1 MLSLLKLKILTMI
14 VLLSCSISLLASNKD
29 MKCSYLSTGGV
40 VVENPSV
47 KDSVLVSY
55 DDLRLANS
63 KLIELDYE
71 KKINTTLRSII
82 VNDSIIIQHYKNN
95 NTLLNKSYKKAI
107 RQRNIAIG
115 GGIIFSIVTL
125 LLLLK

>member
-1 MLSLLKLKILTMI
+1 MI
-14 VLLSCSISLLASNKD
+14 VLLSCSINLLASNKD

-40 VVENPSV
+40 VVEDDGV

-55 DDLRLANS
+55 NDLRLANS

-71 KKINTTLRSII
+71 KKINATLRSII
-82 VNDSIIIQHYKNN
+82 VNDSIVIQHYKTNN
-95 NTLLNKSYKKAI
+95 ALLNKSYKKAI

-115 GGIIFSIVTL
+115 GGIVFSIVTL

>member
-1 MLSLLKLKILTMI
+1 MI
-14 VLLSCSISLLASNKD
+14 VLLSCSINLLASNKET
-29 MKCSYLSTGGV
+29 CCAHLSTGGV
-40 VVENPSV
+40 VVKNSSV

-82 VNDSIIIQHYKNN
+82 VNDSIIIQHYKSSNA
-95 NTLLNKSYKKAI
+95 LINKSYKKAI
-107 RQRNIAIG
+107 HQRNIAIG
-115 GGIIFSIVTL
+115 GGIVFSIVTL

>member
-1 MLSLLKLKILTMI
+1 MI
-14 VLLSCSISLLASNKD
+14 VLLGCSINLLASNTNID
-29 MKCSYLSTGGV
+29 CTHLSTGGV
-40 VVENPSV
+40 VGKNTIV

-71 KKINTTLRSII
+71 KKINATLRSII
-82 VNDSIIIQHYKNN
+82 VNDSIIIQHYKTNN
-95 NTLLNKSYKKAI
+95 ALLNKSYKKTI

-115 GGIIFSIVTL
+115 GATVLFITTIITL
-125 LLLLK
+125 LVK